1 MLKFG
6 ESSAISEEEILE
18 LELLQYQKLNPGMT
32 LSQIMEE
39 DLDWIRKRIAL
50 EQVINEIKNEQQQ
63 H

>member
-1 MLKFG
+1 
-6 ESSAISEEEILE
+6 
-18 LELLQYQKLNPGMT
+18 LLQYQKLNPGMT
-32 LSQIMEE
+32 LEQIMSE

>member
-1 MLKFG
+1 
-6 ESSAISEEEILE
+6 
-18 LELLQYQKLNPGMT
+18 MT
-32 LSQIMEE
+32 LEQIMGE

>member
-1 MLKFG
+1 
-6 ESSAISEEEILE
+6 
-18 LELLQYQKLNPGMT
+18 LLQYQKLNPGMT
-32 LSQIMEE
+32 LEQIMNE

>member
-1 MLKFG
+1 VLKFG
-6 ESSAISEEEILE
+6 DSSAISEEELLE

>member
-6 ESSAISEEEILE
+6 DSSAISEEELLE